1 MEGWDRHGGRTAN
14 HGQTLTLKMPLG
26 ILRNLRPSRFHMR
39 TPLVR
44 ALVLPLIACAFAAC
58 RSAPRANT
66 VALNPNLLVEAEI
79 TRARAEGVRD
89 LYELISRTRPR
100 WLDVRQDRSLR
111 LETSIV
117 VYQNNSRLGGIDALR
132 GYALENI
139 ASIRYLDSAQAG
151 QLPGAGG
158 GHIEGA
164 IVISTGQRKQ

>member
-1 MEGWDRHGGRTAN
+1 
-14 HGQTLTLKMPLG
+14 MPLG
-26 ILRNLRPSRFHMR
+26 ILRKSPAVEVHMR

-44 ALVLPLIACAFAAC
+44 AMVVPLIACAFAAC
-58 RSAPRANT
+58 GSAPRANP
-66 VALNPNLLVEAEI
+66 VGLNPNLLAEADI
-79 TRARAEGVRD
+79 TRARSEGVRD
-89 LYELISRTRPR
+89 LYELILRTRPR

-132 GYALENI
+132 GYLLENI
-139 ASIRYLDSAQAG
+139 ASIHYLDSAQAG

-164 IVISTGQRKQ
+164 IVISTGQRRQ

>member
-1 MEGWDRHGGRTAN
+1 
-14 HGQTLTLKMPLG
+14 
-26 ILRNLRPSRFHMR
+26 MR

-44 ALVLPLIACAFAAC
+44 ALVLPLIACAAATC
-58 RSAPRANT
+58 RAGPRPNT
-66 VALNPNLLVEAEI
+66 VGFNPNLLVEADV
-79 TRARAEGVRD
+79 RQARSEGVRD

-132 GYALENI
+132 GYSLENI
-139 ASIRYLDSAQAG
+139 GSVRYLDSAQAG
-151 QLPGAGG
+151 QLPGAGS

-164 IVISTGQRKQ
+164 IVISTGQRRQ